1 MRLLN
6 ELGNKL
12 GFFSYIFFIFP
23 LTELVPCSSFPDPRP
38 PFPTPH
44 SSFSF
49 LIPLLVT
56 RYPLPVPRSPLTT
69 NIIFC
74 MYMGNIKKQ
83 NSKKDVPLHMFNL
96 SPSPTNQNNQKMG
109 KWIRRITVF
118 YHFRAYITSTH
129 ILLLKYYLDI

>member
-1 MRLLN
+1 MRLLI

-23 LTELVPCSSFPDPRP
+23 LTELVPRSPFPDPRP

-56 RYPLPVPRSPLTT
+56 RSTLPVPRSPFPT

-74 MYMGNIKKQ
+74 MYMGNIKKG
-83 NSKKDVPLHMFNL
+83 NSKKEVPLHMLNL

-109 KWIRRITVF
+109 KQRSRITVF
-118 YHFRAYITSTH
+118 NHFPAYITSTH
-129 ILLLKYYLDI
+129 FIVKVLS